1 MKPKI
6 CVVGS
11 ANIDQVSYVKRAPND
26 GETLFGEDYQ
36 MGFGGKGANQAV
48 MAGLLGAE
56 VYVIAC
62 LGSDVYREMTI
73 ENFKNNNVITD
84 YIQTVEGSS
93 GVAPIWVD
101 ESGQNR
107 IVVIPGAN
115 NLLDSSLAIESLEKI
130 GKPDVLVGQ
139 FEIPMN
145 VNEEVFSYAYKNGV
159 QTVLNPAPANKP
171 TDVLLE
177 NTSWFIPNEV
187 EFEEIYGE
195 VFNEDNLL
203 LFANDLKTNVVVT
216 LGEKGCA
223 YIKNNSVEIMNTDTV
238 KAVDTTGA
246 GDSFAASFLFEYL
259 VQSNLNNNGDDNNRR
274 FDVNIKDL
282 EPHEYGQLKVNNL
295 KQDGLNIDS
304 FVSDTILEV
313 TLTNPILPG
322 ESSLFTMNFNG
333 QIPITIR
340 RAGRDSPMGVKYSMA
355 QWYPKISEYDY
366 EGWNTAP
373 YTRREFHGV
382 L

>member
-26 GETLFGEDYQ
+26 GETLFGESYQ

-145 VNEEVFSYAYKNGV
+145 VNEQVFSYAYKNGV

-195 VFNEDNLL
+195 VFNEENLL
-203 LFANDLKTNVVVT
+203 LFANNLKTNVVVT

-223 YIKNNSVEIMNTDTV
+223 YIKNNSVKIMNTDSV
-238 KAVDTTGA
+238 KAIDTTGA
-246 GDSFAASFLFEYL
+246 GDAFVGAFSFGLASKLEIEECL
-259 VQSNLNNNGDDNNRR
+259 KLALQKATDSVTKKGTQSSYKN
-274 FDVNIKDL
+274 
-282 EPHEYGQLKVNNL
+282 
-295 KQDGLNIDS
+295 
-304 FVSDTILEV
+304 
-313 TLTNPILPG
+313 
-322 ESSLFTMNFNG
+322 
-333 QIPITIR
+333 
-340 RAGRDSPMGVKYSMA
+340 
-355 QWYPKISEYDY
+355 
-366 EGWNTAP
+366 
-373 YTRREFHGV
+373 
-382 L
+382 